1 MKIFA
6 AALVTETNTFS
17 PIPTGLSD
25 FDIFRCQA
33 DKNGRYDFP
42 EEESLF
48 GLWQDMAIK
57 QGDEFYFGL
66 STMACPAGY
75 TTHQA
80 YKALCDELLNAVQ
93 ACGSVDIVLLYLHGA
108 MVAQDCEDCEGDLL
122 SKLRNAVGPKTIIAA
137 ELDLHC
143 HLTQLMASSADLLIS
158 FKEFPHTDVLARAEE
173 LFELA
178 HGAAVGRYRPTTAV
192 FDCKMV
198 GMYPTSTPVMRGY
211 VDEMIAAEQQAGVLS
226 VSFIHGFPFGD
237 VAEAGGKLLVIA
249 DNNQALAEAMAEK
262 LGNKILALRQ
272 QIAFQPL
279 TLNEALE
286 TACDQLAAL
295 PADGI
300 KPIVVA
306 DQSDN
311 PGAGAPADA
320 TFALKWLL
328 DHKVTQVGM
337 AIFWDPQVVKLAI
350 AAGEGS
356 TIAIR
361 FGGKM
366 GVASGDP
373 LDLTVTVKA
382 IRRNHKHSFP
392 QETGE
397 PALYPLGDTVA
408 LACGGI
414 HVIVSTE
421 RCQCFSPSIFDE
433 LGVPSQR
440 SQLLI
445 VKSTQHFY
453 SAFAEIAQ
461 SIIYMAAPGAV
472 PPIVQNIP
480 YQRMATADK
489 YPWIATPVGKLV

>member
-320 TFALKWLL
+320 
-328 DHKVTQVGM
+328 
-337 AIFWDPQVVKLAI
+337 
-350 AAGEGS
+350 
-356 TIAIR
+356 
-361 FGGKM
+361 
-366 GVASGDP
+366 
-373 LDLTVTVKA
+373 
-382 IRRNHKHSFP
+382 RR
-392 QETGE
+392 
-397 PALYPLGDTVA
+397 
-408 LACGGI
+408 
-414 HVIVSTE
+414 
-421 RCQCFSPSIFDE
+421 
-433 LGVPSQR
+433 
-440 SQLLI
+440 
-445 VKSTQHFY
+445 
-453 SAFAEIAQ
+453 
-461 SIIYMAAPGAV
+461 
-472 PPIVQNIP
+472 
-480 YQRMATADK
+480 
-489 YPWIATPVGKLV
+489 